1 MQGITREELVLM
13 VKKVGLEVCERAE
26 DLVGDGE
33 TLTDMDIWM
42 RFPLNEYPRIEVT
55 RSYMSREA
63 IGVLTG
69 KVEDT

>member
-33 TLTDMDIWM
+33 TLNDLDIWL
-42 RFPLNEYPRIEVT
+42 RFRLNEMPEIEVT
-55 RSYMSREA
+55 RCYMSREA
-63 IGVLTG
+63 IAVLTG